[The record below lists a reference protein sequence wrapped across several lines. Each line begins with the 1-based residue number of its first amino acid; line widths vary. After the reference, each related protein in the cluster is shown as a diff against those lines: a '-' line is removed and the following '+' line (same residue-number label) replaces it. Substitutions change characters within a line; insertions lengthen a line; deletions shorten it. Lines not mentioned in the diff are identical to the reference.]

1 MLFIKFASECKEP
14 YVWIKEPEC
23 ETMYCYTLQNPQTCA
38 GVDETE
44 PMCGCQDGFLLDE
57 NDNCI
62 PKESCSCY
70 LMSGNILAIGME
82 VEEDCEIWYVL
93 CLNTFFFIVYV
104 HYLCLFAHSGLQH
117 ILCCVFYLFYF
128 VLCTLCCQFLW
139 LVLFSYYPFGILSRL
154 FNLFDNIL
162 HLSLLKNRDV

>member
-1 MLFIKFASECKEP
+1 
-14 YVWIKEPEC
+14 
-23 ETMYCYTLQNPQTCA
+23 
-38 GVDETE
+38 
-44 PMCGCQDGFLLDE
+44 MCGCQEGFLLDE

-139 LVLFSYYPFGILSRL
+139 LVLFSYYPFGILSPCL
-154 FNLFDNIL
+154 L
-162 HLSLLKNRDV
+162 LSMKSIMRGNQIANTFH

>member
-1 MLFIKFASECKEP
+1 
-14 YVWIKEPEC
+14 
-23 ETMYCYTLQNPQTCA
+23 MYCYTLQNPQTCA

-93 CLNTFFFIVYV
+93 CFRLIYPCTSLWILESVTVHGFTFWFLYPYIGFFTFWCKFYK
-104 HYLCLFAHSGLQH
+104 QH
-117 ILCCVFYLFYF
+117 ENQQGNKENIES
-128 VLCTLCCQFLW
+128 TMNMKDKMIMKW
-139 LVLFSYYPFGILSRL
+139 LETNVWMPGRI
-154 FNLFDNIL
+154 
-162 HLSLLKNRDV
+162 SLRWKW